1 MRLFL
6 TCTVFLLAFLPHLT
20 AAPGPEDNKDIFD
33 LTRYSQNLDDFLS
46 PRDPGWE
53 TPLLDPH
60 VQEARTRELLEH
72 LCGSLSPWD
81 EGRVQSL
88 LNQAAPDDVKS
99 WEELLLRTY
108 GNRDKLPAKIGYG
121 SNYRPYPVEWADSL
135 AARMDLAQLDTRRRF
150 DPRNRAIAVNN
161 LPCRLLP
168 TDDVHFYHYTI
179 AGEGYPFDNLQNSV
193 VWAGIPV
200 YILARSQEGAW
211 SLVYTPDFIG
221 WVKSDGLA
229 RVDEKFIWVWRRS
242 LLRGLVAVV
251 RPGTPLR
258 TPAGEVILT
267 AFNGSSFP
275 CLRASQDSGQDW
287 EVLVPTREE
296 AGPASFARARVP
308 SELAAKI
315 PLAATP
321 RNFSRIMKGMLGRPY
336 GWGNMY
342 FYNDCSAELKA
353 LFLPFGIYLPRN
365 SAAQP
370 GAGRQTD
377 LSACSLAER
386 LDFLVREGR
395 PLTTVF
401 FIGGHVILYIGNVE
415 MDGTDYPMSYQSIWG
430 LAPPDRSRRSIIGGS
445 VLLPILDVYPED
457 PVLLSLAAKP
467 YFIVSFL
474 DGAPQAKTARLAQ
487 DIRSLILPERELD
500 DGLLSGTD
508 RPPISFLPGRE
519 PAK

>member
-6 TCTVFLLAFLPHLT
+6 TCTAFLLAFLP
-20 AAPGPEDNKDIFD
+20 AAAGPADNKDIFD
-33 LTRYSQNLDDFLS
+33 LARYSQNLDDFLS
-46 PRDPGWE
+46 PLDPGYE
-53 TPLLDPH
+53 VPLLDPLA
-60 VQEARTRELLEH
+60 QEARTGELREH
-72 LCGSLSPWD
+72 LYGSLSPWD
-81 EGRVQSL
+81 ERHVQSL
-88 LNQAAPDDVKS
+88 LDQASPNDVKS
-99 WEELLLRTY
+99 WEEILLKTY
-108 GNRDKLPAKIGYG
+108 GNRDKLPPKIGFG

-135 AARMDLAQLDTRRRF
+135 AARMDLAQLDARRRY
-150 DPRNRAIAVNN
+150 DPHNRAIAVNN

-200 YILARSQEGAW
+200 YILAVSQDAEW

-229 RVDEKFIWVWRRS
+229 TVDEKFLWVWKRN
-242 LLRGLVAVV
+242 LPRGLAAIV
-251 RPGTPLR
+251 RPETPLR
-258 TPAGEVILT
+258 TPAGQLLLT
-267 AFNGSSFP
+267 AFNGSVFP
-275 CLRASQDSGQDW
+275 CLRASQSAGQGW
-287 EVLVPTREE
+287 ELLVPVRGEE
-296 AGPASFARARVP
+296 GKASFALARVP

-315 PLAATP
+315 PLPATP

-342 FYNDCSAELKA
+342 CYNDCSAELKA

-370 GAGRQTD
+370 GAGRQAD
-377 LSACSLAER
+377 LSARSLPER
-386 LDFLVREGR
+386 LDYLVREGR
-395 PLTTVF
+395 PLTTIF
-401 FIGGHVILYIGNVE
+401 FIGGHVILYIGNVKQ
-415 MDGTDYPMSYQSIWG
+415 DGTDYPMSYQNIWG

-457 PVLLSLAAKP
+457 PALLSLAAKS

-474 DGAPQAKTARLAQ
+474 DEVPQARTARPVP
-487 DIRSLILPERELD
+487 DIQSLVRPDRELD
-500 DGLLSGTD
+500 EDLPSG
-508 RPPISFLPGRE
+508 P
-519 PAK
+519 